1 MKLEDLPSGARIF
14 VDANILIYHFSGIS
28 LECRAFLQRCES
40 RQVEAFTGV
49 HILLEI
55 THRLMVLEALQ
66 KGLIT
71 GGQPARKLKEQP
83 EIIKGLH
90 EYNPTATSV
99 LALCLTPLFVRE
111 IRTVIA
117 PLDPGHA
124 GEDFLN
130 GQRAQGQDDRQH
142 SPQLCHGE
150 GRSFFFPSGFS
161 GAREKNA
168 PASSS
173 AYGGATRDIS
183 VLHNGP
189 YPVRFSLLR
198 SIVPRPTAHC

>member
-1 MKLEDLPSGARIF
+1 MCMKLEDLPSGARIF

-83 EIIKGLH
+83 EVIKGLR
-90 EYNPTATSV
+90 EYNQSVQQIPRLRIRVRPITSAIVRASEAIRVQEGLMTNDSVTVALMRKMGLRDVATADADFNNVSHSECINLEIFPKGKTQSHGR
-99 LALCLTPLFVRE
+99 LAPHSRTP
-111 IRTVIA
+111 
-117 PLDPGHA
+117 
-124 GEDFLN
+124 
-130 GQRAQGQDDRQH
+130 QGYRCH
-142 SPQLCHGE
+142 NFCGPQPWSW
-150 GRSFFFPSGFS
+150 R
-161 GAREKNA
+161 
-168 PASSS
+168 
-173 AYGGATRDIS
+173 I
-183 VLHNGP
+183 
-189 YPVRFSLLR
+189 
-198 SIVPRPTAHC
+198 

>member
-1 MKLEDLPSGARIF
+1 MKLEDLPSGARVF

-83 EIIKGLH
+83 EIIKSLRAYNQSVRQIPRLRIRVRTITSAIVRASETIRMQEGLMT
-90 EYNPTATSV
+90 NDSVTVALMRMMGLIDIATADADFDNVSH
-99 LALCLTPLFVRE
+99 
-111 IRTVIA
+111 IRVYQ
-117 PLDPGHA
+117 PG
-124 GEDFLN
+124 
-130 GQRAQGQDDRQH
+130 
-142 SPQLCHGE
+142 
-150 GRSFFFPSGFS
+150 
-161 GAREKNA
+161 
-168 PASSS
+168 
-173 AYGGATRDIS
+173 DI
-183 VLHNGP
+183 P
-189 YPVRFSLLR
+189 
-198 SIVPRPTAHC
+198 

>member
-1 MKLEDLPSGARIF
+1 MKLENLPRGARIF

-83 EIIKGLH
+83 EIIKGLR
-90 EYNPTATSV
+90 EYNQSVQQIPRMRIRVRTITSAIVRASEAIRVQEGLMTNDSVTVALMRKMELLDIATADADFDNVSH
-99 LALCLTPLFVRE
+99 
-111 IRTVIA
+111 IRVYQ
-117 PLDPGHA
+117 PG
-124 GEDFLN
+124 
-130 GQRAQGQDDRQH
+130 
-142 SPQLCHGE
+142 
-150 GRSFFFPSGFS
+150 
-161 GAREKNA
+161 
-168 PASSS
+168 
-173 AYGGATRDIS
+173 DI
-183 VLHNGP
+183 P
-189 YPVRFSLLR
+189 
-198 SIVPRPTAHC
+198 